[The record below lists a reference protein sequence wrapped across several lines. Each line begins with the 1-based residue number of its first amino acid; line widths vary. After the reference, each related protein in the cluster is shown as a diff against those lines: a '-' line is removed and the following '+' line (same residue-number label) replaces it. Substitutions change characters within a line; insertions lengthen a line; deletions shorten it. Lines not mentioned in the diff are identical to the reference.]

1 MLRRILIAI
10 ILIIAVFVIV
20 VAKRL
25 ANFRVTRSTTIAA
38 SAEVVLAQVN
48 DFQKKMHEFC
58 PDIVSQGGR
67 RCTPGLGAKKDTGI
81 LLLVRLV

>member
-38 SAEVVLAQVN
+38 SAEVVLAPVN
-48 DFQKKMHEFC
+48 DLQKKMREFC
-58 PDIVSQGGR
+58 PEIVSQSVGNAS
-67 RCTPGLGAKKDTGI
+67 CLASELKKTQGFFF
-81 LLLVRLV
+81 